1 MTTITA
7 LTDLSKLPNQSQDQA
22 VFDANFA
29 HLVENL
35 PLRAQQENALA
46 ANLNSIAAGGAYALP
61 YLFNSPA
68 AAIGGAVGTASGG
81 HLAFSNEATVLL
93 IDTKSLQGVS
103 VKPILNAIATSSSTV
118 KGTLRIVK
126 QSDPSTFAIYN
137 ITSYT
142 EDAGGKYG
150 YFAVSYVLENGL
162 FAENGPVILHL
173 QRTGDKGDTGVM
185 GVLPRAKFREQR
197 ASGTSAGIAVNGAN
211 TRDLNTTEFNSI
223 PGASLAGSS
232 VTLPSGTYDFRG
244 WAMRYSSGSGGG
256 GHKAYLH
263 NVTDN
268 ATVSFGSSGSIGTLG
283 INDRSLVSGRF
294 TIAAAKTFQL
304 RHYIEATSGSGQSLG
319 FASSSGFAEVYSEI
333 EFLKVA

>member
-1 MTTITA
+1 MA
-7 LTDLSKLPNQSQDQA
+7 LTPPPAAPQRGDRATFAQR
-22 VFDANFA
+22 VDAFITWLIGFVAELNIFS
-29 HLVENL
+29 
-35 PLRAQQENALA
+35 
-46 ANLNSIAAGGAYALP
+46 ANLNSIAAGGAYAIP
-61 YLFNSPA
+61 YLFSTDSSNIGKGGYFTFPSPNTTANLYLDSFDARGASVSAALVAIMNSTS
-68 AAIGGAVGTASGG
+68 AIKAQIKVTALGDPSRFFVREITFYANNGTYGSSS
-81 HLAFSNEATVLL
+81 SN
-93 IDTKSLQGVS
+93 GVS
-103 VKPILNAIATSSSTV
+103 GSASSLAEGEEV
-118 KGTLRIVK
+118 IV
-126 QSDPSTFAIYN
+126 QI
-137 ITSYT
+137 
-142 EDAGGKYG
+142 
-150 YFAVSYVLENGL
+150 
-162 FAENGPVILHL
+162 

-223 PGASLAGSS
+223 SGASLASSS
-232 VTLPSGTYDFRG
+232 VTLPPGTYDFGG

-268 ATVSFGSSGSIGTLG
+268 TTVSFGSSGSIGTLA
-283 INDRSLVSGRF
+283 INDRSVVSGRF

-304 RHYIEATSGSGQSLG
+304 RHFIEATSGSGSSLG